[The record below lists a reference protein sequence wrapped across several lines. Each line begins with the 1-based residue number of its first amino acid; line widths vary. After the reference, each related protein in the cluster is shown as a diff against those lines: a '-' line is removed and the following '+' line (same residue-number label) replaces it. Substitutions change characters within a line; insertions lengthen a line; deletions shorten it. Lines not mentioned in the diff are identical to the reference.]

1 MKRALIRSPS
11 RVERREGNCEFGEYK
26 VNIYGSKDTYEYSKI
41 SYRHEENMWR
51 ILQLLGKKLVIGYKK
66 YLGKYSLIGSLYK
79 KRPSG
84 VLDREV
90 PSRGVANTT

>member
-1 MKRALIRSPS
+1 
-11 RVERREGNCEFGEYK
+11 
-26 VNIYGSKDTYEYSKI
+26 
-41 SYRHEENMWR
+41 MWR

-66 YLGKYSLIGSLYK
+66 YLGKYSLIDSLYK

-90 PSRGVANTT
+90 PSRGVVNTT